1 MSEGVSIR
9 VQVGHVMIMRLTVI
23 VCWCEGVK
31 DSLTLPSPH
40 ILTPVH
46 TPYIRSICEQST
58 SAHSMW

>member
-9 VQVGHVMIMRLTVI
+9 VQVGHVMIMGLTVI
-23 VCWCEGVK
+23 VCWCEGVR

-46 TPYIRSICEQST
+46 TP
-58 SAHSMW
+58 